1 MRRRWR
7 RRKPDLVD
15 LVALYDTAGFGEAS
29 APSGAAARLGMMMP
43 NLARAIR
50 LALSLCLLASPAL
63 AGPWIDPGDTGLR
76 HDLQIL
82 ADAGIIGSPLSVW
95 PLAWGDIASELD
107 AQPGNA
113 QRLSDAAAEALG
125 RVRARLRDA
134 RVVGHWT
141 LRAEASAGS
150 DPRLIRDF
158 EDTPRAKGELGVAA
172 EWTGDR
178 FAVNLAGQYAAD
190 PQDGDELRADGS
202 YAGLVLG
209 NWMFAAAMTD
219 RWWGPGWQGSLIL
232 SNNARPIPA
241 FTIDRNSTAPFETK
255 WLHWLGH
262 WDFVT
267 MFGFLEH
274 DRVVPD
280 TQFFGMRFTARPARW
295 LEFGLSRTAM
305 WCGEGRPCGFDTF
318 KDMLLGKD
326 NAGDNVS
333 AADEPGD
340 QLAGYDLRLSGAS
353 LGVPVAVYTQRIG
366 EDEQNLKPALFLTQ
380 FGMETWGGLG
390 SLGTY
395 RVYLEVSDTLC
406 GGNVYGSG
414 KADCAY
420 NHPIYHDRLSLQG
433 AEHRPFVRQ
442 RCRDLDAWG
451 DAERL
456 ARWLL
461 AADAC
466 QREPQSRRRERP
478 RQHRDAA
485 QEGVSE
491 CQPRSPPA
499 AADRGDSGR
508 SGCRVLE
515 RSGHR
520 QR

>member
-1 MRRRWR
+1 MRNCACA
-7 RRKPDLVD
+7 V
-15 LVALYDTAGFGEAS
+15 
-29 APSGAAARLGMMMP
+29 
-43 NLARAIR
+43 R
-50 LALSLCLLASPAL
+50 LALSLCLLAPAAL

-76 HDLQIL
+76 HDLQLL

-107 AQPGNA
+107 AQPRDE
-113 QRLSDAAAEALG
+113 QRLSDAAADALG

-134 RVVGHWT
+134 RVVGHWI
-141 LRAEASAGS
+141 LGADASAGS

-190 PQDGDELRADGS
+190 PEDGDELRADGS
-202 YAGLVLG
+202 YAGFALG

-267 MFGFLEH
+267 MYGILEH

-280 TQFFGMRFTARPARW
+280 THFFGMRFTARPARW

-305 WCGEGRPCGFDTF
+305 LCGEGRPCNFTTF

-326 NAGDNVS
+326 NPGDNVS
-333 AADEPGD
+333 AANEPGD

-353 LGVPVAVYTQRIG
+353 LGVPVAVYSQRIG

-380 FGMETWGGLG
+380 FGIETWGTLG
-390 SLGTY
+390 SVGTY

-406 GGNVYGSG
+406 GGNVYGDG
-414 KADCAY
+414 EPNCAY
-420 NHPIYHDRLSLQG
+420 NHPIYSTGFRYKGRSIGHSFDN
-433 AEHRPFVRQ
+433 
-442 RCRDLDAWG
+442 
-451 DAERL
+451 DAEVWTL
-456 ARWLL
+456 GAMLNDSHDASWLL
-461 AADAC
+461 TLASGNLNRQGVSDPANTVTPVKKDYWNA
-466 QREPQSRRRERP
+466 SLVHRRRLPVGEI
-478 RQHRDAA
+478 QAVA
-485 QEGVSE
+485 GVESLDDPVTGHND
-491 CQPRSPPA
+491 Q
-499 AADRGDSGR
+499 DW
-508 SGCRVLE
+508 RVSLNW
-515 RSGHR
+515 RHNW
-520 QR
+520 